1 MMDRDQIVAALAD
14 VNAQLAALTAEMNQD
29 PMVFSQ
35 EKTDMLYTL
44 TMRQEELQ
52 QALAGL
58 NSSADQ
64 DQLDINILSSL
75 IPPMPK
81 P

>member
-1 MMDRDQIVAALAD
+1 MDRDQIVAELTD
-14 VNAQLAALTAEMNQD
+14 VNAQLAALTDEMNQD

-35 EKTDMLYTL
+35 AKTDMLYTL

>member
-1 MMDRDQIVAALAD
+1 MDRDQIVAALAD